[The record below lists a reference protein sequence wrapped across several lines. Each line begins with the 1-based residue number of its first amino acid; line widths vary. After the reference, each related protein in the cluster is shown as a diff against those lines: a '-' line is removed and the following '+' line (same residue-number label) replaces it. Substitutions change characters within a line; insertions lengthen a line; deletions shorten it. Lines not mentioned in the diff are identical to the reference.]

1 MGHLDGR
8 RTERDKIQQIKEW
21 LVDMTYFQDWFF
33 TLLQPYCEKLS
44 GPKFLTGDNLSSYI
58 FPDVLQACHD
68 NNIRFV
74 CLPPNSTHRCQLLDV
89 AYYGPMKRHWRD
101 ILIRFN
107 KTDHQKTGSLQKEV
121 FPQLLNELVSKLQEK
136 GSENL
141 MNGFAKCGIYP
152 TDSVVFLMK

>member
-44 GPKFLTGDNLSSYI
+44 GPKFLIGDNLSSYI

-101 ILIRFN
+101 TLIKFN

-121 FPQLLNELVSKLQEK
+121 FPQLLNELVLKLQEK

>member
-44 GPKFLTGDNLSSYI
+44 GPKFLIGDNLSSYI

-101 ILIRFN
+101 ILIKFN

-121 FPQLLNELVSKLQEK
+121 FPQLLNELVLKLQEK